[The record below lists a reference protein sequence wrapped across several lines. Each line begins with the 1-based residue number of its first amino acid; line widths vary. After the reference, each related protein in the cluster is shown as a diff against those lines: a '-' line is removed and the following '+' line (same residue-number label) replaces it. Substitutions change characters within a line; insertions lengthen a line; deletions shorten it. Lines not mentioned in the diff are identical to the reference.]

1 MLSLSLVIQGSLN
14 VEIVVLN
21 CQKYNQC
28 LKGHKSLGSHFE
40 DILFRNV
47 IAIVIAF
54 AFLLVSSCLL
64 TTLIKCLKGQKS
76 PGLLFTDVL

>member
-40 DILFRNV
+40 DILFRNAIV
-47 IAIVIAF
+47 IVIAF
-54 AFLLVSSCLL
+54 VFLLVRSCLL
-64 TTLIKCLKGQKS
+64 TLIKCLKDLKS
-76 PGLLFTDVL
+76 LGSPFQGVL